1 MVEFKGAVIV
11 LDLDDDG
18 NNDICKGASH
28 SCNRG
33 CSVVLEPRVCTEP
46 GFRNA
51 DMCLESVV
59 CEENSQ
65 VARRSRSS
73 LSGGTGYILKV
84 RATNDDSFFA
94 PLLSSLKNAL
104 GELTLM
110 ECM

>member
-1 MVEFKGAVIV
+1 MCEFKGAAMV

-18 NNDICKGASH
+18 NNDICKGASP
-28 SCNRG
+28 SGDRG
-33 CSVVLEPRVCTEP
+33 CIMVLEPRVCTEP

-51 DMCLESVV
+51 DMSLESVV
-59 CEENSQ
+59 REEDSQ

-73 LSGGTGYILKV
+73 LSGRTGYILKV
-84 RATNDDSFFA
+84 RATNDDPFFA
-94 PLLSSLKNAL
+94 PHLSSLKNAL